1 MPKLHHFWLHS
12 AAVHRALPHLRFM
25 TWWSE
30 SIGASKRDRC
40 PSPGTL
46 GAPPQVGLLADDAP
60 LARQLLRTAR
70 ACVVTVWTGS
80 DGSCRPSRAGASR
93 PSGGTDGVPQ
103 VSPNSHELPTTARG
117 VRRRTRRSSACVS
130 LREPRAVDP
139 PTYGVTWLRRSRS
152 QRPGARPHSRPLL
165 RRRPASSQAESLS
178 GQASSLRTGRS
189 WTAGHIHSPGH
200 AGRAPVGR
208 HACGS

>member
-117 VRRRTRRSSACVS
+117 VRRHPRCKGGIAYPISHTGTNSQCVGPGFESPRRLQHCPACRRPEVGNIPGRAITRSHRARPPGPPQRRS
-130 LREPRAVDP
+130 
-139 PTYGVTWLRRSRS
+139 
-152 QRPGARPHSRPLL
+152 
-165 RRRPASSQAESLS
+165 
-178 GQASSLRTGRS
+178 
-189 WTAGHIHSPGH
+189 
-200 AGRAPVGR
+200 
-208 HACGS
+208 